1 MSSPFAAF
9 RKNQKM
15 MMAIL
20 GVMVMIAFLIL
31 PPLLDYGRQAGVVD
45 DVVVTTRYG
54 ALKDS
59 DLYKLAERR
68 RLANQFIYNAMLKA
82 NLRPYEMYFGPP
94 QENNLVET
102 MLLAKKAE
110 ELGFKV
116 PNDRV
121 VYLLNRLTQETV
133 DAAGMAEIA
142 GQLRRQESEIMDA
155 LRYEMMAQQYAEM
168 QYVGVQIGT
177 PYDRWQQYES
187 LNREMAVEVIPLPVD
202 NYLVKVKD
210 PTDAELQAFFEKYQ
224 NTETTVR
231 SGEPGFRQP
240 NKAAFEYFR
249 IKLSDFVSQVTVTD
263 EEIAAVYE
271 RDKEVLYRVQPE
283 ANPYFDPNSLPPD
296 ANAPPVEEPVAP
308 ATESEAP
315 SETAPGTE
323 TPAATDAETPPAETP
338 PSETTPSETTP
349 AEAPAGET
357 PAGETP
363 AQPEVT
369 PEAPQS
375 SVRRSPFRFASMRLQ
390 QEEQPPAAGE
400 TPTTPPTGDATPA
413 AETPAAATEA
423 TPAEAEPP
431 FSPVDEPLAPE
442 ENIPVDTLQDFSP
455 PKYRPLSEVRE
466 QIRRQLAEAKARPL
480 MEQVIRDLGRDMRKY
495 ESQYRGWQSL
505 KQQDPD
511 APAPKPLDFGDL
523 ARKHGVEAKQTPLLA
538 ADALLFS
545 DEYTLGKSF
554 VGQGQSQRDLVAVM
568 GYQSLPLYQMKES
581 RDGQGDQYL
590 FWKTEAK
597 DGYTPT
603 FEEVRGEVLDAWKR
617 EEARKL
623 AVAEAE
629 KLAEQA
635 RQSKKSLREVFAD
648 RADLPVTA
656 PPPFTWKWGGF
667 MLGSQE
673 IPVRMSKVE
682 GVPDAGDDF
691 MRAVYGLDV
700 GEVGV
705 AMDATKST
713 AYLIR
718 LENSTPDLNVL
729 HTMFL
734 GAPYSD
740 YARAGMDAA
749 QQRQMNWRQE
759 LDTQAEV
766 NWLRAPHE
774 M

>member
-54 ALKDS
+54 ALKES

-68 RLANQFIYNAMLKA
+68 RLANQFIYNAMQKA
-82 NLRPYEMYFGPP
+82 NLRPYESYFGLPT
-94 QENNLVET
+94 ENSLVET
-102 MLLAKKAE
+102 MLLAKKAD

-210 PTDAELQAFFEKYQ
+210 PTDAELQAFFEKYE
-224 NTETTVR
+224 NAEMTVR

-240 NKAAFEYFR
+240 KRAAFEYFR
-249 IKLSDFVSQVTVTD
+249 IKLSDFVSQVNVTD

-271 RDKEVLYRVQPE
+271 RDREQYRIQPE
-283 ANPYFDPNSLPPD
+283 TNPYFDPNSLPPD
-296 ANAPPVEEPVAP
+296 ANAPPAEAPVAP
-308 ATESEAP
+308 ATESEVPADAAP
-315 SETAPGTE
+315 STE
-323 TPAATDAETPPAETP
+323 TPAPNETASPATETP
-338 PSETTPSETTP
+338 P

-357 PAGETP
+357 PAAETP
-363 AQPEVT
+363 AQPEAT
-369 PEAPQS
+369 PETKPQS
-375 SVRRSPFRFASMRLQ
+375 SVRRSPFHLASMKLQ
-390 QEEQPPAAGE
+390 QDEQPPAATD
-400 TPTTPPTGDATPA
+400 TPAEAPTG
-413 AETPAAATEA
+413 EA
-423 TPAEAEPP
+423 TPATDTPP
-431 FSPVDEPLAPE
+431 PSDVPPADATTGAPPIDEPLAPE
-442 ENIPVDTLQDFSP
+442 EQIPVDTLQDFSP

-466 QIRRQLAEAKARPL
+466 QIRRQIAEAKARPL

-505 KQQDPD
+505 KKQQPD
-511 APAPKPLDFGDL
+511 AAAPKSLDFGDL
-523 ARKHGVEAKQTPLLA
+523 ARKYGVEAKQTPLLA

-545 DEYTLGKSF
+545 DEYTLGKSM
-554 VGQGQSQRDLVAVM
+554 VGQGRSQRDLVAVTA
-568 GYQSLPLYQMKES
+568 YSSLPIFQMQES
-581 RDGQGDQYL
+581 HDAQGDMYL
-590 FWKTEAK
+590 FWKTEEK
-597 DGYTPT
+597 DAYAPT
-603 FEEVRGEVLDAWKR
+603 FEEVRGDVLDAWKR

-635 RQSKKSLREVFAD
+635 RQSKKSLREAFAD

-673 IPVRMSKVE
+673 IPVRMSNVE
-682 GVPDAGDDF
+682 GVPDAGDAF
-691 MRAVYGLDV
+691 MRAVYGLDI

-705 AMDATKST
+705 ALDATKST

-759 LDTQAEV
+759 LDTQADV
-766 NWLRAPHE
+766 NWLRAPRE
-774 M
+774 L